1 MIRHPL
7 YMARVVN
14 FFRNKLNKLKWN
26 MHYISKNVFFEERI
40 MLNSIRHSVSSD
52 TGLKCKAVRGLHCFS
67 I

>member
-1 MIRHPL
+1 
-7 YMARVVN
+7 
-14 FFRNKLNKLKWN
+14 